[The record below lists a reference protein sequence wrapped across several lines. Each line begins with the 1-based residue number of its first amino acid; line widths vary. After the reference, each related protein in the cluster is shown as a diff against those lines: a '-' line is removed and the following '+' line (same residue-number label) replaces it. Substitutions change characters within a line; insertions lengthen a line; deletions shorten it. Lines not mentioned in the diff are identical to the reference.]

1 MEYKYE
7 NLNLKILSVTQLVPN
22 FYHTITFYTLM
33 AY

>member
-7 NLNLKILSVTQLVPN
+7 NFNLKILSVTQLVPN
-22 FYHTITFYTLM
+22 FYQSLFTLM